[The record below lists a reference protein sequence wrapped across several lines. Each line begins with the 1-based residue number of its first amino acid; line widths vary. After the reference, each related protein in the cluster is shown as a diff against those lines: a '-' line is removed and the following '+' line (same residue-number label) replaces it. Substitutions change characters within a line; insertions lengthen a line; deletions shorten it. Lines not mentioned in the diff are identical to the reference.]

1 MMTPTLAF
9 EVTVHT
15 PRIRHSDQ
23 LVRADSLAGFRYYRM
38 REPPPRVL
46 LFLITQQFSLRVPD
60 LQAVPVDYVMIWPQ
74 RFGGF
79 DRQFEGLK
87 RLHGMAAVSRDAK
100 RSV

>member
-46 LFLITQQFSLRVPD
+46 LFLTTQQFSLRVPD
-60 LQAVPVDYVMIWPQ
+60 LQAMAVDHVVIWPQ

-79 DRQFEGLK
+79 DRQFE
-87 RLHGMAAVSRDAK
+87 
-100 RSV
+100 